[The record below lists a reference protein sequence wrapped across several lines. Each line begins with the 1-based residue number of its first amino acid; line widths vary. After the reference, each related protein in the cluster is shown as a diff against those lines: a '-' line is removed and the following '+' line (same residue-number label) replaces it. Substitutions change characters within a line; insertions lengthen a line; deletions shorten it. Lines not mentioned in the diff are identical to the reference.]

1 MATGH
6 AGVHGWDVRGWALNR
21 LLALHL
27 RLAPEPA
34 LGISTARALPPL

>member
-27 RLAPEPA
+27 RLAPETA